1 MPAGV
6 TSLRSTYFR
15 LQRRWQYSGRRR
27 IAYATWL
34 ARHLPW
40 SLWCRLCAWNARG
53 VVAEIARRSGRP
65 LTFVQIGSCDGKA
78 NDPLH
83 QVVRSCQWSG
93 ILVEPM
99 PGLFEQLVANYD
111 GVSGLRFFQVAIG
124 SAEGIMTMYS
134 VDPRPEDPDWVVQ
147 LSSFDRDVV
156 MSHSYA
162 LPELETRIFTVEVEA
177 RTVASLIAEAG
188 LTKVDLLHID
198 AEGFDDQ
205 IIRDLPLTASWAPQF
220 LIFEK
225 KHLGRTRYSD
235 LRRLLRRTG
244 YKVVNL
250 WPDELAYRDPPDG
263 RLLPAGF

>member
-1 MPAGV
+1 M
-6 TSLRSTYFR
+6 
-15 LQRRWQYSGRRR
+15 RWQYSGRRR
-27 IAYATWL
+27 IADARWL
-34 ARHLPW
+34 APHLPW
-40 SLWCRLCAWNARG
+40 SLWCQLCAWSAPG
-53 VVAEIARRSGRP
+53 VVAEIARRSETP

-83 QVVRSCQWSG
+83 EVVRSGQWSG

-99 PGLFEQLVANYD
+99 PALFEQLVANYE
-111 GVSGLRFFQVAIG
+111 GVTGLRFFQVAIG
-124 SAEGIMTMYS
+124 GGEGTMTMYS

-147 LSSFDRDVV
+147 LTSFDRDVV
-156 MSHSYA
+156 MSHSD
-162 LPELETRIFTVEVEA
+162 ELSQLDSRIFTVEVES

-205 IIRDLPLTASWAPQF
+205 IIRDLPLTARWAPQF

-235 LRRLLRRTG
+235 LRRLLRQAG
-244 YKVVNL
+244 YRVVNL
-250 WPDELAYRDPPDG
+250 WPDELAYREPPD
-263 RLLPAGF
+263 